1 VSSRTLIRGGCV
13 LTLGARTPNFE
24 VADVLIQDGR
34 VSEVGPG
41 LRARD
46 ADVIDAADTIVMPG
60 FVDVHR
66 HTWQSLFRNL
76 DGAATDDTL
85 TPASRFG
92 PHYLAEDAYAG
103 TLIGL
108 LGAIEAGIT
117 TVVDLSDIQMGT
129 DFTEAVLQAHTDAG
143 VRTVFVPASP
153 PWLVQADGQ
162 SWLGEAISQ
171 ATSRGVAAAFGA
183 SSPVGVDLVER
194 EWQLAREHGWRIH
207 AHVGSA
213 PEETGKVAR
222 LGGLGRLGPDVTLVH
237 CSQLDE
243 SDLDAITSTRTEVCL
258 TPSTEMTRGVTPP
271 IQSLL
276 DRGIRPGLG
285 TDRQGMAPGDMFA
298 QMRSVISVQHAR
310 MFDLKLAGKASL
322 PQLMNTRDV
331 IRFATIEGA
340 RVAGLGDTTG
350 SIEPGKAAD
359 LILLRTDRPNIHP
372 INDPIGAVVWG
383 MDTSNVDWVFVGGKP
398 VMREGALQADVS
410 RAVRLANV
418 ARARVAQASGLSSG
432 MEGVA

>member
-1 VSSRTLIRGGCV
+1 MSNRTLIRGGCV
-13 LTLGARTPNFE
+13 LTLGVRTPNFE
-24 VADVLIQDGR
+24 VADVLIEDGR
-34 VSEVGPG
+34 VSEVGPD

-46 ADVIDAADTIVMPG
+46 AEVIDATDAIVMPG

-66 HTWQSLFRNL
+66 HAWQSLFRNL
-76 DGAATDDTL
+76 DGAATDDIL
-85 TPASRFG
+85 TPAGRYG
-92 PHYLAEDAYAG
+92 VHYRADDAYAG

-117 TVVDLSDIQMGT
+117 TVVDLSDIQVGS
-129 DFTEAVLQAHTDAG
+129 DFSEAVLQAHADAG

-153 PWLVQADGQ
+153 PWSSSPNDPSLLGQ
-162 SWLGEAISQ
+162 AISQ
-171 ATSRGVAAAFGA
+171 ASARGVTAALGA

-194 EWQLAREHGWRIH
+194 EWQLAGENGWRIH

-213 PEETGKVAR
+213 SDQAGKVAR
-222 LGGLGRLGPDVTLVH
+222 LAGLGRLGPDVTLVH

-258 TPSTEMTRGVTPP
+258 TPSTEMTGGLTPP
-271 IQSLL
+271 IQALL
-276 DRGIRPGLG
+276 DRGLRPGLG

-298 QMRSVISVQHAR
+298 QMRSIISVQHAR

-331 IRFATIEGA
+331 IRFATIDGA
-340 RVAGLGDTTG
+340 RAAGLDDTTG
-350 SIEPGKAAD
+350 SIEPGKSAD
-359 LILLRTDRPNIHP
+359 LIVLRTDRPNIHP

-383 MDTSNVDWVFVGGKP
+383 MDTSNVDWVFVGGRP
-398 VMREGALQADVS
+398 VMRDGALQADLS
-410 RAVRLANV
+410 RASRLATL
-418 ARARVAQASGLSSG
+418 ARDRISEAAGLPS
-432 MEGVA
+432 EGVA